1 MGQNS
6 SAQNQQ
12 SSGSPF
18 GGRPRESQA
27 DKVKRLQTAL
37 ALAATNESNLKS
49 EIETLKTSL
58 THALSS
64 EREMR
69 ASARDTREEWERV
82 ERALREEIG
91 VLRVGLVDTEKTLAK
106 VKKELQG
113 KKVVPFVQR
122 LIKGKGR
129 LVEEMITLEEPP
141 QNVCAEVDEESVTS
155 FSGWLPPRSRIL
167 IITFRSLEG
176 SSEIHVLFDGLALH
190 HFEQHD
196 PFSVPKT
203 GPSAFRTKLA
213 PDLAALERATAGL
226 QRAVNAELR
235 SAHVKTSSTVSST
248 SIPKA
253 ARNLR
258 LLVVLWEEGGKEKLM
273 SSLMS
278 VVGEPGPKMYTG
290 DCLICTEP
298 LTREETVSVEGCGH
312 TTCKDCLCQHIT
324 SRLGEKVWPILCPIC
339 VAERGSQRKAQGMAC
354 SFDSCGSRSYSQMF
368 YSDNTAPSGR
378 TCAATT
384 CLEPMDRLRT
394 VSICRACRLSK
405 VRPFLFLLVSS
416 LHPFPSRCS
425 KPNLFELLDY
435 NRSNILICTHGCE
448 CAWCRDCSRR
458 VSIEA
463 PHDCED
469 AALDDL
475 AGERSW
481 MRCPRPSTSRSGIV
495 IRSYFL
501 T

>member
-6 SAQNQQ
+6 SAH
-12 SSGSPF
+12 
-18 GGRPRESQA
+18 EA
-27 DKVKRLQTAL
+27 DEVKRLQTAL
-37 ALAATNESNLKS
+37 AHAATNESILKS

-141 QNVCAEVDEESVTS
+141 QNVCAEVDEECVTS

-167 IITFRSLEG
+167 IITSRSLEG

-196 PFSVPKT
+196 PFSVQKT
-203 GPSAFRTKLA
+203 GQSAFRTKMA
-213 PDLAALERATAGL
+213 PDLAVLERATAGL

-235 SAHVKTSSTVSST
+235 SAHAKTSLTGSST
-248 SIPKA
+248 SIPRT

-278 VVGEPGPKMYTG
+278 VVEERGPKMYTG

-312 TTCKDCLCQHIT
+312 TTCKDCLRQHIT
-324 SRLGEKVWPILCPIC
+324 SRLGERVWPILCPIC
-339 VAERGSQRKAQGMAC
+339 VAERGSQRKAQGMVAHSTHVVQGHILKYFTVITRLLVDELALPPLVLSQWTDFELSQFVVPVAC
-354 SFDSCGSRSYSQMF
+354 PKSALFSSFKYLP
-368 YSDNTAPSGR
+368 YT
-378 TCAATT
+378 
-384 CLEPMDRLRT
+384 
-394 VSICRACRLSK
+394 
-405 VRPFLFLLVSS
+405 LFLPGVPSQTYLNYSTTTGPISS
-416 LHPFPSRCS
+416 SARM
-425 KPNLFELLDY
+425 
-435 NRSNILICTHGCE
+435 
-448 CAWCRDCSRR
+448 
-458 VSIEA
+458 
-463 PHDCED
+463 
-469 AALDDL
+469 AASVPG
-475 AGERSW
+475 AVTARG
-481 MRCPRPSTSRSGIV
+481 G
-495 IRSYFL
+495 
-501 T
+501 